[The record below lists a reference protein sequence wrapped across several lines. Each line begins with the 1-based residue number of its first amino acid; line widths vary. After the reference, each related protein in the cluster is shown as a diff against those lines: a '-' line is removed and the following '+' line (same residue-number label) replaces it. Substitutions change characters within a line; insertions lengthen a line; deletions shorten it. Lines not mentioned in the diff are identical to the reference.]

1 TEQPEQVGI
10 YSLILNHS
18 EFGNRIGLRMKKGEG
33 YVDTGQKIV
42 ANFDEPISMTL
53 DGVNI
58 TVKVDVE
65 HLEKL
70 GPDADRIILSTSGAP
85 FINLSPNSFVDNLQD
100 FNAVEQ
106 QISDLDDQ
114 VFDLESEVIGVNREL
129 TGLDSANILKNP
141 RE

>member
-1 TEQPEQVGI
+1 AAAQKLVTEVKHSLDEVSVNIPSIKQAVNRQWIDVLTLNYESLTDRQKQIFIFLKNIRIVGFTEQPEQVGI

-18 EFGNRIGLRMKKGEG
+18 EFGNRIGLRMKKGDG

-70 GPDADRIILSTSGAP
+70 GPDAD
-85 FINLSPNSFVDNLQD
+85 
-100 FNAVEQ
+100 
-106 QISDLDDQ
+106 
-114 VFDLESEVIGVNREL
+114 
-129 TGLDSANILKNP
+129 
-141 RE
+141 